1 MNSTRQKDKKTKPQA
16 VRDGDTIAVVVLS
29 APEAALNPDNFRAG
43 ISYLKNKG
51 YKVLVAPHALNKKGY
66 MVTNPNT
73 QANDLEW
80 AFSNPEIKAIFLA
93 GGGYNA
99 NRILPFVEYNLIR
112 KNPKI
117 IIGMSNM
124 SVVLNAIWS
133 KTKLV
138 SFYGPSV
145 IWNLGASEGIDSY
158 SESLLWKALSCPEPI
173 GDIPILTERE
183 VISPG
188 KARGVLIGG
197 NLTSMESLLGTPYEP
212 DWTGAIFFWEDCFM
226 EIHTVDMIL
235 THFAL
240 SGVFNKISGM
250 VVGRPLE
257 IQEKEFNCSLSLPEI
272 IFDICGKYKFPI
284 LYNVDFGH
292 NIEKTT
298 LPIGVKA
305 EVDCNKKQ
313 IKILESGVEP

>member
-1 MNSTRQKDKKTKPQA
+1 MEKDKKTKPQ
-16 VRDGDTIAVVVLS
+16 VLKPGDTIAVVVLS
-29 APEAALNPDNFRAG
+29 APEAALNQDNFRAG
-43 ISYLKNKG
+43 ISYLANKG
-51 YKVLVAPHALNKKGY
+51 YKVLIAPNALNKKGY
-66 MVTNPNT
+66 MVDEPNI
-73 QANDLEW
+73 QANDLAW
-80 AFSNPEIKAIFLA
+80 AFSNPEVKSIFLS

-99 NRILPFVEYNLIR
+99 NRLLPFIDYDLIR

-124 SVVLNAIWS
+124 CVILNAIWAR
-133 KTKLV
+133 TKLV

-158 SESLLWKALSCPEPI
+158 SEPLLWKALSCPEPI
-173 GDIPILTERE
+173 GEIPILTERE

-188 KARGVLIGG
+188 KASGLLIGG

-226 EIHTVDMIL
+226 EIHAIDMIL

-240 SGVFNKISGM
+240 SGVFNKILGM

-257 IQEKEFNCSLSLPEI
+257 IKENEFSESLSLPEI
-272 IFDICGKYKFPI
+272 IFDICGQYKIPI

-292 NIEKTT
+292 NIEKAT

-305 EVDCNKKQ
+305 EVDCNNKQ
-313 IKILESGVEP
+313 IKILESGVQP

>member
-1 MNSTRQKDKKTKPQA
+1 MEKDKKVKPQ
-16 VRDGDTIAVVVLS
+16 VLKPGDTIAVVVLS

-43 ISYLKNKG
+43 ISYLENKG
-51 YKVLVAPHALNKKGY
+51 YKVLIAPHALHKKGY
-66 MVTNPNT
+66 MVADPNI
-73 QANDLEW
+73 QANDLGW

-99 NRILPFVEYNLIR
+99 NRLLPFIDYNLTR
-112 KNPKI
+112 KSSKI

-124 SVVLNAIWS
+124 CVILNAIWA

-145 IWNLGASEGIDSY
+145 IWNLGASEGINSY

-173 GDIPILTERE
+173 GEIPILKERE
-183 VISPG
+183 VILPG
-188 KARGVLIGG
+188 KARGLLIGG

-226 EIHTVDMIL
+226 EIHTVDTIL

-250 VVGRPLE
+250 VIGRPLE
-257 IQEKEFNCSLSLPEI
+257 VKEEEFTDAPTLPDVI
-272 IFDICGKYKFPI
+272 RDICDQFKIPI

-292 NIEKTT
+292 NTEKAT
-298 LPIGVKA
+298 LPIGIEA
-305 EVDCNKKQ
+305 EIDCNEKRFT
-313 IKILESGVEP
+313 ILESSTQDGRE

>member
-1 MNSTRQKDKKTKPQA
+1 MERDKKTKPQ
-16 VRDGDTIAVVVLS
+16 VLKPGDTIAVVVLS
-29 APEAALNPDNFRAG
+29 APEAALNQDNFRAG
-43 ISYLKNKG
+43 ISYLENKG
-51 YKVLVAPHALNKKGY
+51 YKVLIAPNALNKKGY
-66 MVTNPNT
+66 MVDEPNI
-73 QANDLEW
+73 QANDLAW
-80 AFSNPEIKAIFLA
+80 AFSNPEVKSIFLS

-99 NRILPFVEYNLIR
+99 NRLLPFIDYDLIR

-124 SVVLNAIWS
+124 CVILNAIWAR
-133 KTKLV
+133 TKLV
-138 SFYGPSV
+138 SFYGPAV

-158 SESLLWKALSCPEPI
+158 SEPLLWKALSCPEPI
-173 GDIPILTERE
+173 GEIPTLTDRE

-188 KARGVLIGG
+188 EASGLLIGG
-197 NLTSMESLLGTPYEP
+197 NLTSMENLLGTPFEP

-257 IQEKEFNCSLSLPEI
+257 IKENEFSGSPSLPKI
-272 IFDICGKYKFPI
+272 IFDICGQYKIPI

-292 NIEKTT
+292 NIEKAT

-305 EVDCNKKQ
+305 EVDCNNKQ
-313 IKILESGVEP
+313 IKILESGVQP